1 LKAARSSLGQDELN
15 PEQRQLGGMAEEDQ
29 EKIRSLEEA
38 FRRIKEA
45 TGVSDTQ
52 VSSISFCGIV
62 GGNWNKA

>member
-1 LKAARSSLGQDELN
+1 MGQDELTQ
-15 PEQRQLGGMAEEDQ
+15 EQRQAIGLGDEDQ

-52 VSSISFCGIV
+52 VCPTF
-62 GGNWNKA
+62 